1 MSGHRA
7 AELLLVSAAYIAVAE
22 ERSALRRPFFMARN
36 DTHGCVNKQ
45 QFDRTQAPRKL
56 STFHQGGNKTMA
68 NQEMIRIRLKAY
80 DHQLIDTSAAKIVDT
95 AKRNGASVSG
105 PIPLPTKK
113 EVITILR
120 AVHKYKDS
128 REQFE
133 RRTHKR
139 LIDILNPNQK
149 TVEALMSL
157 ELPAGVEI
165 EIKL

>member
-1 MSGHRA
+1 
-7 AELLLVSAAYIAVAE
+7 
-22 ERSALRRPFFMARN
+22 
-36 DTHGCVNKQ
+36 
-45 QFDRTQAPRKL
+45 
-56 STFHQGGNKTMA
+56 MA
-68 NQEMIRIRLKAY
+68 NTMIRIRLKAY
-80 DHQLIDTSAAKIVDT
+80 DHHLIDASAAKIVET
-95 AKRNGASVSG
+95 AKRNGAAVSG

-113 EVITILR
+113 EVVTILR

-149 TVEALMSL
+149 TIEALMSL
-157 ELPAGVEI
+157 DLPAGVEI